1 MDIMIKIFLL
11 IYLLAMVLA
20 TILSVIYILTMV
32 FTPEWASKNTWLLS
46 ASKKIRSR
54 I

>member
-1 MDIMIKIFLL
+1 MDIMIKFFLL

-32 FTPEWASKNTWLLS
+32 FTPEWASKNNWLLT
-46 ASKKIRSR
+46 ASRKIRSR